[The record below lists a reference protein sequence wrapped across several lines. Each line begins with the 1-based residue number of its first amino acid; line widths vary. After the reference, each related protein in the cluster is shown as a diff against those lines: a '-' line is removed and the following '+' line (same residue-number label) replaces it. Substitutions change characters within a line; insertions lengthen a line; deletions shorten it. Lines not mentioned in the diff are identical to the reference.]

1 MPPQNGKLKLRD
13 IARLTGHTVGTV
25 SKALHDKPGLAPKT
39 REYILK
45 VARENGYIG
54 NALAGSLR
62 SGTTKTAAIILGDI
76 ANPLFSI
83 MAKGLIAALA
93 RVGYSAILLNS
104 EEDSEEEVRAVT
116 TALSRNVDGV
126 FLCPTQRSMDGVK
139 LLERNGA
146 PCVLIGRCFQDDEL
160 DSVVFDDL
168 NGGRLAARHLLS
180 LGHRDVLFL
189 AGPECVS
196 SARERREG
204 FMAEMREAGVE
215 CNPSRIY
222 EVPIT
227 AVATDRIEATLREA
241 KGYTAVCAFSDYVAW
256 QVLYA
261 LSARGVRVPEDVSVI
276 GFDDVQSEIH
286 LPVLLTTVGGDKRAL
301 GERAVELLMRRIA
314 EPDAPARQVRL
325 ETYLVERDTPRPRA

>member
-126 FLCPTQRSMDGVK
+126 FLCPTQRSMEGVK
-139 LLERNGA
+139 LLRAQRRALRARWPAIFRMTN
-146 PCVLIGRCFQDDEL
+146 L

-189 AGPECVS
+189 GGPECVS

-204 FMAEMREAGVE
+204 FMAE
-215 CNPSRIY
+215 
-222 EVPIT
+222 
-227 AVATDRIEATLREA
+227 IEAAGAIRARLR
-241 KGYTAVCAFSDYVAW
+241 
-256 QVLYA
+256 
-261 LSARGVRVPEDVSVI
+261 SADHRRC
-276 GFDDVQSEIH
+276 
-286 LPVLLTTVGGDKRAL
+286 LPKHRTGDLAGAGRH
-301 GERAVELLMRRIA
+301 RR
-314 EPDAPARQVRL
+314 VRL
-325 ETYLVERDTPRPRA
+325 FGLRRLAGALRLLRARRARAGGRSRHRL

>member
-126 FLCPTQRSMDGVK
+126 FLCPTQRSMDGIK
-139 LLERNGA
+139 LLERNGT
-146 PCVLIGRCFQDDEL
+146 PCVLIGRHFQDDEL
-160 DSVVFDDL
+160 DSVVFDDRS
-168 NGGRLAARHLLS
+168 GGRIAARHLLS

-204 FMAEMREAGVE
+204 FMAEIEAAGASARV
-215 CNPSRIY
+215 C
-222 EVPIT
+222 EVPII
-227 AVATDRIEATLREA
+227 ADASQNIEQAISQA
-241 KGYTAVCAFSDYVAW
+241 QGVTAVCAFSDYVAW

-261 LSARGVRVPEDVSVI
+261 LSARGVRVPEDVSVV

-286 LPVLLTTVGGDKRAL
+286 LPVLLTTVGCDKRAL

-314 EPDAPARQVRL
+314 EPDAPVRQVRL
-325 ETYLVERDTPRPRA
+325 ETYLVEHDTTRPRA